1 MSSYPVTNGVTT
13 FLSPPE
19 GYVVDFENPQ
29 QQDALKHYL
38 IFGILGPLAALY
50 LAQRLY
56 TKHFISGRL
65 QIDDALISGAWMA
78 SVVMQSVQIWSIS
91 IGGLCHHAWEMPIE
105 VFEKHMLSSYI
116 AAPVFIICNGLSKTS
131 LLTFYLQISPHRWF
145 RIVIFATIAFVV
157 LYTVIIA
164 DLLLFGCKPIRTA
177 WDPFEFATGK
187 CINTALV
194 YIIIAVA
201 NIVSDLIL
209 FIIPI
214 PIIVHLKIPTGQKIG
229 ATIMFG
235 IATMTVA
242 TSIIRMVYLP
252 SLLGTVDIPWV
263 AAPANVWSIVEAN
276 LFIICGSMPTFRKFF
291 KRFAPKW
298 MGSSDR
304 SDPSRPTTDQSDSK
318 VQRHQHMGYTQFG
331 ITELNDYPDA
341 HDVENRR
348 TPTTESNDSGTV
360 GNALE
365 NISEEVILDQGKT
378 TYITTSQVH

>member
-1 MSSYPVTNGVTT
+1 
-13 FLSPPE
+13 
-19 GYVVDFENPQ
+19 
-29 QQDALKHYL
+29 
-38 IFGILGPLAALY
+38 
-50 LAQRLY
+50 
-56 TKHFISGRL
+56 
-65 QIDDALISGAWMA
+65 
-78 SVVMQSVQIWSIS
+78 MQSVQIWSIS

-131 LLTFYLQISPHRWF
+131 LLTFYLRISPHRWF
-145 RIVIFATIAFVV
+145 RIVIFTTIVFVV

-164 DLLLFGCKPIRTA
+164 DLLLFGCKPIRAA

-194 YIIIAVA
+194 YIIIAVV

-214 PIIVHLKIPTGQKIG
+214 PIIVRLKIPTGQKIG
-229 ATIMFG
+229 AAIMFG

-252 SLLGTVDIPWV
+252 SLLGEADIPWV
-263 AAPANVWSIVEAN
+263 AAPANVWSYVASTPFFVESILKTLVWVFRITEAN

-298 MGSSDR
+298 MGSSDH
-304 SDPSRPTTDQSDSK
+304 SDPSRPTTDQSHSK
-318 VQRHQHMGYTQFG
+318 VQRLQHTGYTQFDM
-331 ITELNDYPDA
+331 TELEDYLDI
-341 HDVENRR
+341 ERGQNNQ
-348 TPTTESNDSGTV
+348 TSITQSNNSGTV
-360 GNALE
+360 GSSLE
-365 NISEEVILDQGKT
+365 NISEEAISEQGKA
-378 TYITTSQVH
+378 TYITTAQLGYSQ